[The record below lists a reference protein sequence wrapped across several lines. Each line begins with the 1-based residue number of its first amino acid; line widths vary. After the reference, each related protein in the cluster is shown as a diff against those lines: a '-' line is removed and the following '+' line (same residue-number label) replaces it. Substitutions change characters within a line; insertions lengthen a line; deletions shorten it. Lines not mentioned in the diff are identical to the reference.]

1 MSVGVE
7 LKQLLLDVDC
17 GSPLTLLLLL
27 LLVQLLELLLSML
40 IGKIRAEDTALLL
53 EVELVIKSALVI
65 VDDEI
70 CDGDNVLLLL
80 ELMSAMALRIQLLI
94 WLALSVLLAL
104 IVESGVGG
112 GEFESIE
119 LIMLAIISALL
130 LLLEIVLTMDS
141 LLSLAVK
148 LPPIPDSGVGRS
160 RFSLLSSSALTSF
173 STSTWPDVNDFPCV
187 VEPSAEFDISDARLD
202 DMHDDVT
209 ISLSISLPVA
219 AVTQDAD
226 DSELREAELD
236 SHGCVGGNGGGELR
250 GDAPTVDEGTGEG
263 AEEQEADSED
273 SDGGVDASSERSAAE
288 ETEFECELKE
298 YEE

>member
-1 MSVGVE
+1 M
-7 LKQLLLDVDC
+7 
-17 GSPLTLLLLL
+17 
-27 LLVQLLELLLSML
+27 
-40 IGKIRAEDTALLL
+40 
-53 EVELVIKSALVI
+53 
-65 VDDEI
+65 
-70 CDGDNVLLLL
+70 
-80 ELMSAMALRIQLLI
+80 
-94 WLALSVLLAL
+94 LLAL
-104 IVESGVGG
+104 IVDSGVGG

-148 LPPIPDSGVGRS
+148 LPPIPDSGVGKS

-173 STSTWPDVNDFPCV
+173 STSSRPDVSDFACM
-187 VEPSAEFDISDARLD
+187 VEPSAEFDISEARFD

-219 AVTQDAD
+219 AVTHEAE

-250 GDAPTVDEGTGEG
+250 GDAPADEEGTGDG
-263 AEEQEADSED
+263 AEEQEADREE

-298 YEE
+298 YDE

>member
-1 MSVGVE
+1 MAHFGRPSLADSASLVSMSVGVE

-40 IGKIRAEDTALLL
+40 FGKIRAEGTALLL

-130 LLLEIVLTMDS
+130 LLLE
-141 LLSLAVK
+141 
-148 LPPIPDSGVGRS
+148 
-160 RFSLLSSSALTSF
+160 
-173 STSTWPDVNDFPCV
+173 
-187 VEPSAEFDISDARLD
+187 
-202 DMHDDVT
+202 
-209 ISLSISLPVA
+209 
-219 AVTQDAD
+219 
-226 DSELREAELD
+226 
-236 SHGCVGGNGGGELR
+236 
-250 GDAPTVDEGTGEG
+250 
-263 AEEQEADSED
+263 
-273 SDGGVDASSERSAAE
+273 
-288 ETEFECELKE
+288 LKGM
-298 YEE
+298 